1 VSAQL
6 ISLLNTTFQN
16 TFIFASSQKIL
27 SGRERREIEEVSIE
41 LEKEIQVFCIKSLE
55 EIKMSNNTVE
65 TGEGL
70 ERGLEERHIKM
81 MAIGGAIGV
90 GLFLGS
96 ATTIQAAGPSILLTY
111 ALAGII
117 IFFIMRSLGEMAVEH
132 PVAGSFS
139 AYAND

>member
-1 VSAQL
+1 
-6 ISLLNTTFQN
+6 
-16 TFIFASSQKIL
+16 
-27 SGRERREIEEVSIE
+27 
-41 LEKEIQVFCIKSLE
+41 
-55 EIKMSNNTVE
+55 MSNDNVE

-96 ATTIQAAGPSILLTY
+96 ATTIKAAGPSILLTY
-111 ALAGII
+111 AFAGVM

-139 AYAND
+139 AYANDYVGPLAGFLTGYSGL